1 MRRICNLGDGLSQ
14 LTHAVSDLNQR
25 WTEVKEHWNDN
36 TSHQFEQEYIHPIQ
50 AQMQLLFTA
59 AQVLATT
66 ADKAARELSDPDR
79 EE

>member
-25 WTEVKEHWNDN
+25 WTEAKQHWNDS
-36 TSHQFEQEYIHPIQ
+36 TSQEFEQEFINPIQ
-50 AQMQLLFTA
+50 AQMQLLLTA
-59 AQVLATT
+59 GQTLTAT

>member
-14 LTHAVSDLNQR
+14 LTRAVADLNLR
-25 WTEVKEHWNDN
+25 WTDAKQHWNDS
-36 TSHQFEQEYIHPIQ
+36 TSSEFEQEYMNPIQ
-50 AQMQLLFTA
+50 AQMQLLLTA
-59 AQVLATT
+59 AQVLAAT

>member
-14 LTHAVSDLNQR
+14 LTHAVADLNLR
-25 WTEVKEHWNDN
+25 WTEAKQHWNDS
-36 TSHQFEQEYIHPIQ
+36 TSHEFEQEYINPIQ
-50 AQMQLLFTA
+50 AQMQLLLTA
-59 AQVLATT
+59 AQVLAAT

>member
-14 LTHAVSDLNQR
+14 LTHAVADLSQR
-25 WTEVKEHWNDN
+25 WTEAKQQWNDT
-36 TSHQFEQEYIHPIQ
+36 TSHEFEQEHINPIQ
-50 AQMQLLFTA
+50 AQMQLLLTA